1 MDAGIYKP
9 TYGKRYSDRNPM
21 FAQWDL
27 RIDKTW
33 VFNRFL
39 LDAYLDVQN
48 VTNRANVDAPDYNFD
63 YRKTKTPN
71 AMPIYPILGL
81 RAEF

>member
-1 MDAGIYKP
+1 MP
-9 TYGKRYSDRNPM
+9 TYSKRYSARNPM

-27 RIDKTW
+27 RIDKKW
-33 VFNRFL
+33 VFNRFR
-39 LDAYLDVQN
+39 LDAYLDVQD
-48 VTNRANVDAPDYNFD
+48 VTNRADVEAPDYNFD
-63 YRKTKTPN
+63 YRKTKTTN